1 MESSSTDTQQKVS
14 RGYIGRQID
23 YWSKIDCIDCE
34 LSGYSRK
41 YGSPTALDDAL
52 GMNSNYTF
60 KALYLLRKSL
70 NSSK

>member
-34 LSGYSRK
+34 LSGYSKK
-41 YGSPTALDDAL
+41 YKSQTDLDDAL
-52 GMNSNYTF
+52 GINANYTF
-60 KALYLLRKSL
+60 HTLSLLRKSL
-70 NSSK
+70 SNSK

>member
-34 LSGYSRK
+34 LSGYSIK
-41 YGSPTALDDAL
+41 YQTPSDLNDAL
-52 GMNSNYTF
+52 GVPDKYIGNS
-60 KALYLLRKSL
+60 LSLLRMSL
-70 NSSK
+70 NKEA